1 MPAEF
6 LYEMST
12 IVLFDDPTIRLAL
25 LPFTFTRPVAG
36 IRVGMLTIT
45 EKWTMRLGTTPS
57 FLTEPYLRP
66 KYPLQTSGDTMYI
79 NGAACPTHELVERLK
94 TLRLGESL
102 ISPSGLLL
110 ALRTD
115 RAEVKASQLMDLPQ
129 HTTTFDAPVPTMR
142 HLWSLIAANGNQM
155 RADYALLTAGRQSQ
169 PITDPFTH
177 CYASE
182 NVFIEEGARIRASI
196 LNAEDGPIYI
206 GRNAIVSEGSVLVGP
221 FALGEGAM
229 VHYNAKMRSNTSIG
243 PYCKAGGEIANSI
256 MFANSAKGHE
266 GYLGDSVVGEWC
278 NLGAATNTSNL
289 KNDYSTVK
297 LHSYVTDA
305 LEDTGRQFCGLM
317 MGDFSKAGIGTLF
330 NTGTVVG
337 VNVNVYGGGLP
348 PKHIPS
354 FSWGGAVDGFT
365 TYRIEKALQVAR
377 VAFSRRNKVFDAV
390 EEEMLR
396 AVYQLT
402 HTL

>member
-1 MPAEF
+1 
-6 LYEMST
+6 
-12 IVLFDDPTIRLAL
+12 
-25 LPFTFTRPVAG
+25 
-36 IRVGMLTIT
+36 
-45 EKWTMRLGTTPS
+45 
-57 FLTEPYLRP
+57 
-66 KYPLQTSGDTMYI
+66 
-79 NGAACPTHELVERLK
+79 
-94 TLRLGESL
+94 
-102 ISPSGLLL
+102 
-110 ALRTD
+110 
-115 RAEVKASQLMDLPQ
+115 
-129 HTTTFDAPVPTMR
+129 
-142 HLWSLIAANGNQM
+142 
-155 RADYALLTAGRQSQ
+155 
-169 PITDPFTH
+169 
-177 CYASE
+177 
-182 NVFIEEGARIRASI
+182 
-196 LNAEDGPIYI
+196 
-206 GRNAIVSEGSVLVGP
+206 
-221 FALGEGAM
+221 M

-297 LHSYVTDA
+297 LHSYVTNG

-317 MGDFSKAGIGTLF
+317 MGDYTKAGIGTLF

-337 VNVNVYGGGLP
+337 VNVNVFGGGLP

-377 VAFSRRNKVFDAV
+377 VAFIRRNKVFDAV